1 QIDTILTW
9 FKVPEVIEKYFPGGI
24 CGRDKLGRPLFIAPV
39 GCLDPK
45 SFLKCITRT
54 EFLQSRV
61 YELERVMKIILPS
74 ASADAGRPIE
84 QLSVIM
90 DMHGLGL
97 KHMSPSLLA
106 IVSESV
112 TVLESNYPEV
122 LGTCFVINA
131 PPLFSRLYACI
142 KPLLSRETQEK
153 VQVLDGNYQEVLLQY
168 FDASNL
174 PAVYGGTLVDE
185 NGDPRCSSFISWAG
199 VVPECYYSK
208 ENQNNWNQISGE
220 NWRTSGD
227 PPFLSGSGLN
237 GFHLVEVGRG
247 ARRDIPLGW
256 LASGTQITCNV
267 ICDSHDVDVALVV
280 LPCPH
285 RKSHANSDS
294 RFGFRT
300 SPPTPNLRL
309 EQSNQIRPSP
319 QNNSPMKRISPA
331 LDLGDVSAQA
341 VLQNQ
346 RISSRDSLFHMQQ
359 TAPVGGQYY
368 LRLDNSYSWMRVKRV
383 RYFVSVS

>member
-1 QIDTILTW
+1 M
-9 FKVPEVIEKYFPGGI
+9 IEKYFPGGI

-153 VQVLDGNYQEVLLQY
+153 VQVFIAGHLLSAANFSLQV
-168 FDASNL
+168 
-174 PAVYGGTLVDE
+174 VYRRKMIRLHSMMTL
-185 NGDPRCSSFISWAG
+185 NKQSRI
-199 VVPECYYSK
+199 K
-208 ENQNNWNQISGE
+208 
-220 NWRTSGD
+220 
-227 PPFLSGSGLN
+227 
-237 GFHLVEVGRG
+237 
-247 ARRDIPLGW
+247 
-256 LASGTQITCNV
+256 
-267 ICDSHDVDVALVV
+267 
-280 LPCPH
+280 H
-285 RKSHANSDS
+285 RQK
-294 RFGFRT
+294 
-300 SPPTPNLRL
+300 
-309 EQSNQIRPSP
+309 
-319 QNNSPMKRISPA
+319 
-331 LDLGDVSAQA
+331 
-341 VLQNQ
+341 
-346 RISSRDSLFHMQQ
+346 
-359 TAPVGGQYY
+359 Y
-368 LRLDNSYSWMRVKRV
+368 
-383 RYFVSVS
+383 